1 MTNQIKITMPEVS
14 STSAN
19 MRNLNAQLDET
30 LNSILHE
37 MNELSSVWQS
47 DSSNQIISKFKGF
60 ANRFTLESETIE
72 EYCKFLDL
80 TVNTYGSLESTITG
94 NANNF
99 E

>member
-1 MTNQIKITMPEVS
+1 MNNQIKITMPEVS

-19 MRNLNAQLDET
+19 MRSLNAQLDDV
-30 LNSILHE
+30 LNNITHE

-47 DSSNQIISKFKGF
+47 DGGNQIVSRFKSF
-60 ANRFTLESETIE
+60 AGRFITESETIE
-72 EYCKFLDL
+72 DYCKFLDL
-80 TVNTYGSLESTITG
+80 TANTYDSLESTITG

>member
-1 MTNQIKITMPEVS
+1 MDNQIKITMSDVS
-14 STSAN
+14 ATSAN
-19 MRNLNAQLDET
+19 IRSLNAQMDET
-30 LNSILHE
+30 LNSISHE
-37 MNELSSVWQS
+37 MNELNSIWQS
-47 DSSNQIISKFKGF
+47 DGANQIIAKFRTF
-60 ANRFTLESETIE
+60 ANRFINESETIE